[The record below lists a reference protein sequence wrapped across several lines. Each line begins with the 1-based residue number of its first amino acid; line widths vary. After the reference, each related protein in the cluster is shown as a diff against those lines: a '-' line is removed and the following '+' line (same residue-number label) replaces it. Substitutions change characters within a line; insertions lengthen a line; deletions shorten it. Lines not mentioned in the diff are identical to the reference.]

1 MANEYIRLAME
12 ISKSKT
18 PNTSK
23 MIKNFALGIAV
34 LEKEIS
40 YLKSKV
46 SELEKKK
53 AAPKKAAPKKAA
65 PKKAAP
71 KKTTAKK

>member
-1 MANEYIRLAME
+1 MANEYIRVAME

-23 MIKNFALGIAV
+23 MIKSFALGIAE
-34 LEKEIS
+34 LEAEIS
-40 YLKSKV
+40 GRKMKD

-53 AAPKKAAPKKAA
+53 AAPKKSA

-71 KKTTAKK
+71 KKTTAKN

>member
-1 MANEYIRLAME
+1 MANEYINLAMS
-12 ISKSKT
+12 IAKSKT
-18 PNTSK
+18 PNKSK
-23 MIKNFALGIAV
+23 MIKNFALGIGA

-40 YLKSKV
+40 DLKSKV

-53 AAPKKAAPKKAA
+53 SAPKKAA

>member
-1 MANEYIRLAME
+1 MANEYIKLAME

-18 PNTSK
+18 PNGRK
-23 MIKNFALGIAV
+23 MIKNFALGIAA
-34 LEKEIS
+34 LENEIVE
-40 YLKSKV
+40 LKSKV
-46 SELEKKK
+46 LELEKKK
-53 AAPKKAAPKKAA
+53 SAPKKSA